1 MMFSSKKQYR
11 CACIIASLLVVSSVA
26 FVPPSQYYT
35 TAKQQHWQHQDT
47 LPFPTQVMI
56 EQDLEAPC
64 LTRIIPSVGLIVAG
78 VPNDISHGTQTH
90 LYNAILSVVIPLCF
104 RLSASAGP
112 TLSQAI
118 LMGSFGGLAIDNL
131 IVASGKYIGEGSML
145 RRLTQVRI
153 ILHGWT
159 ISSLFIPVVE
169 TAMRSG
175 MLLAQNGKLAMCA
188 AAFRAIY
195 EMIEWSFLYD
205 INDLAVVDNRH
216 SRKHSSRAMAGTLSY
231 TSGKI
236 LKCVMPCVVLQ
247 VFTLTVGCLLWAR
260 GFTAGPWLTASA
272 ALSLVSGSLQRPDIQ
287 TYGET
292 AMLSLLLAGVVSAQ

>member
-11 CACIIASLLVVSSVA
+11 CACIIASLLVVFSVA
-26 FVPPSQYYT
+26 FVPPSRCYT
-35 TAKQQHWQHQDT
+35 TAKQQQPQHQDA

-56 EQDLEAPC
+56 EQDLEAA
-64 LTRIIPSVGLIVAG
+64 RV

-90 LYNAILSVVIPLCF
+90 LYNAILSVVIPLFF

-169 TAMRSG
+169 TAMRYGILS
-175 MLLAQNGKLAMCA
+175 AQNGKLTMCA

-292 AMLSLLLAGVVSAQ
+292 AMLSLLLAGMVSAQ

>member
-1 MMFSSKKQYR
+1 
-11 CACIIASLLVVSSVA
+11 
-26 FVPPSQYYT
+26 
-35 TAKQQHWQHQDT
+35 
-47 LPFPTQVMI
+47 MI

-64 LTRIIPSVGLIVAG
+64 LTRIISSVGLIVAG

-90 LYNAILSVVIPLCF
+90 LYNAILSVVIPLFF

-112 TLSQAI
+112 TLSLSQAI

-153 ILHGWT
+153 ILHGGT

-169 TAMRSG
+169 TAMRYGILS
-175 MLLAQNGKLAMCA
+175 AQNGKLTMCA

-195 EMIEWSFLYD
+195 EMIEWSFFYD

-236 LKCVMPCVVLQ
+236 LKRVMPCVVLQ
-247 VFTLTVGCLLWAR
+247 VFTLTVGCLLWVR
-260 GFTAGPWLTASA
+260 GFTAGPWLTASG
-272 ALSLVSGSLQRPDIQ
+272 ALSVVSGSLQRPYIQ

-292 AMLSLLLAGVVSAQ
+292 AMLSLLLAGVV